1 MKLAGHTMG
10 TPEYTLFEAV
20 DLFADMGLDGI
31 EVIVQTDGYPCG
43 IPLEAGEEEIDAL
56 VEKARQ
62 RGIEISG
69 LTPYLN
75 LFNSTNAYGR

>member
-43 IPLEAGEEEIDAL
+43 IP
-56 VEKARQ
+56 
-62 RGIEISG
+62 
-69 LTPYLN
+69 
-75 LFNSTNAYGR
+75 